1 MIAPAVTVLM
11 PTYGHAF
18 FIRRALDSLFAQTFA
33 HWELVIV
40 DDGSPDD
47 TAAAVATYLA
57 DPRVRYRRLE
67 RNRGLGGALNV
78 ALDMARAPL
87 VAYLPSDDVYY
98 AAHLATLVAALDGDE
113 GAVLVYSGARH
124 HYNRSAPGLVE
135 GYPLQLAQVAHRRV
149 DERWTTREELV
160 TDDFERMYW
169 ARLRPYGRFVG
180 TERVSCEW
188 VDHPDQRHKVI
199 REPLGGLNPYRARY
213 HVAGPLRFHS
223 SVGNRI
229 DEAAHY
235 RPFNERP
242 APPPARDGLKILLVG
257 ELAYNAERILALEE
271 RGHTLYG
278 LWTPEPYWF
287 NTVGPFPFGHVQ
299 DLPRQGWQEAVRR
312 VKPDVIYALLNWQAV
327 PLAHH
332 VLTENPGVPFVWHFK
347 EGPFICLE
355 KGLWPQLLDLYTRAE
370 GQIYSSPA
378 MRDWFETVVP
388 GLTGRAP
395 TIVLD
400 GDLPKREWFGDD
412 RVARLSDADGAIH
425 TVVAGRPIGLHP

>member
-199 REPLGGLNPYRARY
+199 REPLGGLNPYRALPR
-213 HVAGPLRFHS
+213 R
-223 SVGNRI
+223 
-229 DEAAHY
+229 
-235 RPFNERP
+235 RP
-242 APPPARDGLKILLVG
+242 ATLPLVG
-257 ELAYNAERILALEE
+257 R
-271 RGHTLYG
+271 
-278 LWTPEPYWF
+278 
-287 NTVGPFPFGHVQ
+287 
-299 DLPRQGWQEAVRR
+299 
-312 VKPDVIYALLNWQAV
+312 
-327 PLAHH
+327 
-332 VLTENPGVPFVWHFK
+332 
-347 EGPFICLE
+347 
-355 KGLWPQLLDLYTRAE
+355 
-370 GQIYSSPA
+370 
-378 MRDWFETVVP
+378 
-388 GLTGRAP
+388 
-395 TIVLD
+395 
-400 GDLPKREWFGDD
+400 
-412 RVARLSDADGAIH
+412 
-425 TVVAGRPIGLHP
+425 